1 MARRDDHDAMLG
13 AYALDAV
20 DADERAEIEAY
31 LAQTPEA
38 RAEVDR
44 YQAAIVALAE
54 DELHTTMPDGV
65 WERVSS
71 AMFGGGATDA
81 SMPTSI
87 SPVLPKLSALPNLA
101 AEAGDVASILRP
113 HPQARPRRRPRPA
126 ALFLAAAAAF
136 IIATLTGLLIRQQG
150 KLKDERALPA
160 TEQVRARAQRAIA
173 DPTSSIGTLAGDA
186 AAPTVRAVED
196 KDGNGYLFA
205 DALPPLA
212 DGRTYQ
218 LWTLDGGKPVSLGIL
233 GGKPGVLAFPA
244 GGRPKTLAITAEDLP
259 GAQAPTQ
266 TPLVSGSVR

>member
-54 DELHTTMPDGV
+54 DELHMTMPDGL
-65 WERVSS
+65 WDRVSS
-71 AMFGGGATDA
+71 AMFGGEDSAAEPPSATRPPA
-81 SMPTSI
+81 
-87 SPVLPKLSALPNLA
+87 LPKLGALPTPGADRA
-101 AEAGDVASILRP
+101 ASAPRL
-113 HPQARPRRRPRPA
+113 QARPRRRPRPA
-126 ALFLAAAAAF
+126 ALVLAAAAAF
-136 IIATLTGLLIRQQG
+136 VIATLTGLLIRQQG
-150 KLKDERALPA
+150 KLKDERALSIPA
-160 TEQVRARAQRAIA
+160 QVRARAQRAIA
-173 DPTSSIGTLAGDA
+173 DPTSSVGTLAGDGA
-186 AAPTVRAVED
+186 GPAVRAVED

-233 GGKPGVLAFPA
+233 GGKPGIITFPA

-266 TPLVSGSVR
+266 TPLVSGSVS

>member
-54 DELHTTMPDGV
+54 DELQTTMPEGV
-65 WERVSS
+65 WDRVSS
-71 AMFGGGATDA
+71 AMFGGGAAEPSVST
-81 SMPTSI
+81 MPPT
-87 SPVLPKLSALPNLA
+87 LPKLAVLPTRVADRAASAP
-101 AEAGDVASILRP
+101 R
-113 HPQARPRRRPRPA
+113 PQARPRRRPRPA
-126 ALFLAAAAAF
+126 ALVLAAAAAF
-136 IIATLTGLLIRQQG
+136 VIATLTGLLIRQQG
-150 KLKDERALPA
+150 KLTDALAISVPA
-160 TEQVRARAQRAIA
+160 QVRARAQRASD
-173 DPTSSIGTLAGDA
+173 DPTSSVGTLAGDGG
-186 AAPTVRAVED
+186 APVVRAVED
-196 KDGNGYLFA
+196 KAGNGYLFA

-233 GGKPGVLAFPA
+233 GGKPGIITFPA

-266 TPLVSGSVR
+266 TPLVSGSVS